1 MSDHE
6 YIVAFRVGNQR
17 AITSFYAKHRKDF
30 LHDIGSYFHVLN
42 SDLLSEIFQESV
54 IRLWK
59 NITSG
64 KLSEDSLSTTL
75 AGYLFSIGRN
85 VAMEIFRREGIRWS
99 AHLDDNIDSESQI
112 SDISPLWTE
121 TEQEVAVRSAVY
133 AMGEP
138 CAPLLLM
145 FYWDRL
151 SWESIACELHY
162 KDANSAKSQKYKCIQ
177 KLKAQF
183 V

>member
-1 MSDHE
+1 MSDKE
-6 YIVAFRVGNQR
+6 YIVAFRIGNQK
-17 AITSFYAKHRKDF
+17 AITSFYDKFRSGF
-30 LHDIGSYFHVLN
+30 IHDIGSYFHVLN
-42 SDLLSEIFQESV
+42 SELLAEIFQESV

-64 KLSEDSLSTTL
+64 KLSEDSLTTSL

-99 AHLDDNIDSESQI
+99 AHIDDNIDSELQI
-112 SDISPLWTE
+112 SDIAPLWTE
-121 TEQEVAVRSAVY
+121 TQQEVAVRSAVY

-151 SWESIACELHY
+151 SWESIAWELHY

-183 V
+183 I